1 MRDPAA
7 TGQPSPV
14 ERSSSPPCGAPPSV
28 RPEPLQYGFLSL
40 SLFQVSSH
48 LCDFASVPDAVTR
61 PKCLT
66 PPTGPALLYLFLSF
80 FFFFLLQFSLSFFLS
95 LISLF
100 LFFAQFFFVLLLS
113 TYFTVSVHFFFIV
126 LLI

>member
-14 ERSSSPPCGAPPSV
+14 EQSSSPPCGAPPSIL
-28 RPEPLQYGFLSL
+28 PEPLRYGFLSL

-61 PKCLT
+61 HECLT
-66 PPTGPALLYLFLSF
+66 PPTSPTLLYLFL
-80 FFFFLLQFSLSFFLS
+80 LSSPVLPFFLS
-95 LISLF
+95 LSYFLILRFYTISQLVN
-100 LFFAQFFFVLLLS
+100 L
-113 TYFTVSVHFFFIV
+113 FFFIQYLFHCFFY
-126 LLI
+126 LLSFFVFVF